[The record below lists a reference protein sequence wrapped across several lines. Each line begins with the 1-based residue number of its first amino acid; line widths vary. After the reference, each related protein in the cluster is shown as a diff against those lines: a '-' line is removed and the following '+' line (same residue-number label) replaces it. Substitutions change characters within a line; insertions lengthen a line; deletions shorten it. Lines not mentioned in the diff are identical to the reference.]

1 MLIVRHH
8 EIHDILARGERE
20 VVEVVEV
27 VRAAYRRHDEGRSMA
42 TAPPARAA
50 R

>member
-20 VVEVVEV
+20 VVEVV
-27 VRAAYRRHDEGRSMA
+27 RAAYRRHDEGRSILPA
-42 TAPPARAA
+42 PARAA

>member
-8 EIHDILARGERE
+8 EIHDLLARGERE

-27 VRAAYRRHDEGRSMA
+27 VRAAYRRHDEGRSILPA
-42 TAPPARAA
+42 PARAA